1 MLSPLKHIIVSGS
14 PFERG
19 TQYGETL
26 RHDIRDF
33 LNDNIARINSIR
45 RNPFTLEEALGITDS
60 HIPHIEACTPQ
71 LAEEIKG
78 LAQGAGIS
86 YREGMLL
93 QLRREIIATGLE
105 CTAFACFSQEGRAV
119 IAQNVDLA
127 GGMTDL
133 GMILEVQTPGADPD
147 LLMYTH
153 VGLIGYLGINSYG
166 LGIGLNMVLSPGWRP
181 GVPPYL
187 LIRHLLHQP
196 TLEKCEREIG
206 RVRRA
211 SSRNLLMTD
220 GMRLVNVEMTV
231 EHERSIEDS
240 LLVHTN
246 HYLHEDF
253 IGCDLVNPNTSTYPR
268 LKRAKDRLRQYGD
281 RPAVW
286 QMEELL
292 AYHESGPGNLCVH
305 QDEDLSNVATIASV
319 ILEPSTGRMRICK
332 GYPCT
337 EPFYDYRIERSRMVC
352 RNTLFN

>member
-1 MLSPLKHIIVSGS
+1 MSSPLKHVAVSGS
-14 PFERG
+14 PFQRG

-33 LNDNIARINSIR
+33 LNDNIARINSVR
-45 RNPFTLEEALGITDS
+45 REPLTQKEALSMTDS
-60 HIPHIEACTPQ
+60 YIPYIEACTPQ

-78 LAQGAGIS
+78 LARGAGIS

-93 QLRREIIATGLE
+93 QLRREIIAAGLE
-105 CTAFACFSQEGRAV
+105 CTAFACFSQEGHAV

-127 GGMTDL
+127 GQLTDL
-133 GMILEVQTPGADPD
+133 GMILEIHTPGNEPD

-153 VGLIGYLGINSYG
+153 VGLIGYLGINSCG
-166 LGIGLNMVLSPGWRP
+166 LGIGLNMVLSPGWRA

-196 TLEKCEREIG
+196 TLERCEREISLI
-206 RVRRA
+206 RRA

-220 GMRLVNVEMTV
+220 GRRLINVEMTV
-231 EHERSIEDS
+231 DNERLIEDS

-253 IGCDLVNPNTSTYPR
+253 IRFDLVNPNTSTYPR
-268 LKRAKDRLRQYGD
+268 LERTKDKLGQYGN
-281 RPAVW
+281 RPAMW

-292 AYHESGPGNLCVH
+292 AYHESGMGSLCIH
-305 QDEDLSNVATIASV
+305 QDGNPRKVATVASV
-319 ILEPSTGRMRICK
+319 IMEPSEGRMRVCK
-332 GYPCT
+332 GYPCV
-337 EPFYDYRIERSRMVC
+337 EPFYDYRIERSRMA
-352 RNTLFN
+352 

>member
-1 MLSPLKHIIVSGS
+1 MKHIIVSGQ
-14 PFERG
+14 PFQRG
-19 TQYGETL
+19 AQYGEAL
-26 RHDIRDF
+26 RRDIRDF
-33 LNDNIARINSIR
+33 LDDDIARINSVR
-45 RNPFTLEEALGITDS
+45 RQSLTLNEALSLADGY
-60 HIPHIEACTPQ
+60 IPHIEAYTPQ

-93 QLRREIIATGLE
+93 QLRREIIAAGLE
-105 CTAFACFSQEGRAV
+105 CTAFACFNQEGRAV

-127 GGMTDL
+127 GQLTDL
-133 GMILEVQTPGADPD
+133 GIILEIRTPQDGPD

-166 LGIGLNMVLSPGWRP
+166 LGIGLNMVLSSGWRA

-196 TLEKCEREIG
+196 TLDRCMREISLI
-206 RVRRA
+206 RRA

-220 GMRLVNVEMTV
+220 GSRLLNVEMTV
-231 EHERSIEDS
+231 ENERFIEDK

-253 IGCDLVNPNTSTYPR
+253 LCFDLVNPGTSTYPR
-268 LKRAKDRLRQYGD
+268 FERTKEKLRRYGGM
-281 RPAVW
+281 PSEK
-286 QMEELL
+286 QMEDLL
-292 AYHESGPGNLCVH
+292 AYHEDGAGSLCVH
-305 QDEDLSNVATIASV
+305 QDGDPRKVATVASV
-319 ILEPSTGRMRICK
+319 IMKPSEGRMRVCK

-337 EPFYDYRIERSRMVC
+337 EPFYDYRLERSCMS
-352 RNTLFN
+352 